1 VTPSTYS
8 TARIDSL
15 ICPVLVDAKDL
26 RSCLPDHAGLSL
38 PRLPHVPE
46 GQHPVIVEVW
56 RVQDGVIDVGGA
68 TAHRMWELAGGAT
81 GLGFGGSAGAALG
94 AGLGGVTGAAG
105 GGAFGMWLG
114 PLGWWS
120 GAVAGAAAGAA
131 MGAALTGI
139 TGAMQ
144 GARWAALAGR
154 RTSETAS
161 RVIGTYN
168 EIIVTVPCRF
178 VGRGGYGGDFAFVL
192 ATYTDSTASMLGER
206 LIGWGYRKS
215 PAFGT
220 RSGGGVL
227 EVNIGPSAEPVRI
240 VSHPQPA
247 GQIEAYS
254 AAAHVLAALSNPLLG
269 GLSADQLIVSYLNRS
284 FGSSGVQLAPAAVRL
299 EAGDA
304 FLPGL
309 RGLSANIP
317 CSGAANPWG
326 AFSVTGMQVTLSY
339 PRYADA
345 LCA

>member
-1 VTPSTYS
+1 MTPSTYS

-15 ICPVLVDAKDL
+15 ICPVLVDAEDL
-26 RSCLPDHAGLSL
+26 QSCLPDHAGLSL

-105 GGAFGMWLG
+105 GGAFGMWFG

-154 RTSETAS
+154 R
-161 RVIGTYN
+161 
-168 EIIVTVPCRF
+168 
-178 VGRGGYGGDFAFVL
+178 
-192 ATYTDSTASMLGER
+192 
-206 LIGWGYRKS
+206 
-215 PAFGT
+215 
-220 RSGGGVL
+220 
-227 EVNIGPSAEPVRI
+227 
-240 VSHPQPA
+240 
-247 GQIEAYS
+247 
-254 AAAHVLAALSNPLLG
+254 
-269 GLSADQLIVSYLNRS
+269 
-284 FGSSGVQLAPAAVRL
+284 
-299 EAGDA
+299 
-304 FLPGL
+304 
-309 RGLSANIP
+309 
-317 CSGAANPWG
+317 
-326 AFSVTGMQVTLSY
+326 
-339 PRYADA
+339 
-345 LCA
+345 